1 MSMAAAISGDD
12 AKVFHWSEDPR
23 AITCIT
29 LEGVA
34 SAGPDERRRAKFLRR
49 RRASSV
55 PWRGTSMDGV
65 YGASRAVLQSI
76 AGIAGGCASWHPKIA
91 SSLGNCC
98 SVGVTTAA
106 GRVAGGVFI
115 FAPSLGAPHATDQRH
130 KLGARTSSCTSPAPS
145 TNLRFLRRPVTACWR
160 LARPLALAGT
170 AGGLGLQLLARK
182 TPTTP
187 PSPALDLLPNA
198 KRRLTR
204 DISASAASRSWS
216 LSPKSSVTARARPTN
231 STANVATKRKHT
243 RKHY

>member
-29 LEGVA
+29 LDGVV

-55 PWRGTSMDGV
+55 PWRGTSMEGV
-65 YGASRAVLQSI
+65 YGASRAVLQLI
-76 AGIAGGCASWHPKIA
+76 AGIAGACASSHPKIA

-115 FAPSLGAPHATDQRH
+115 FASSLGVARRRFRLTSQALRH
-130 KLGARTSSCTSPAPS
+130 GASGTGRAGRRRSHVFASSGVPRPLVGARDGLP
-145 TNLRFLRRPVTACWR
+145 RR
-160 LARPLALAGT
+160 
-170 AGGLGLQLLARK
+170 
-182 TPTTP
+182 
-187 PSPALDLLPNA
+187 
-198 KRRLTR
+198 
-204 DISASAASRSWS
+204 
-216 LSPKSSVTARARPTN
+216 
-231 STANVATKRKHT
+231 
-243 RKHY
+243 

>member
-1 MSMAAAISGDD
+1 MAAAISGDD

-23 AITCIT
+23 AMTCMT

-49 RRASSV
+49 RRASV

-76 AGIAGGCASWHPKIA
+76 AGIAGACASWHPKIA

-115 FAPSLGAPHATDQRH
+115 FAPSLGAEKQARDQRR
-130 KLGARTSSCTSPAPS
+130 GSR
-145 TNLRFLRRPVTACWR
+145 
-160 LARPLALAGT
+160 
-170 AGGLGLQLLARK
+170 QELLASARFRFGH
-182 TPTTP
+182 TSTP
-187 PSPALDLLPNA
+187 PPSSHDSLSVP
-198 KRRLTR
+198 LT
-204 DISASAASRSWS
+204 ASRGANR
-216 LSPKSSVTARARPTN
+216 TAWGLF
-231 STANVATKRKHT
+231 
-243 RKHY
+243 

>member
-23 AITCIT
+23 AMTCIT

-55 PWRGTSMDGV
+55 PWRGTSMEGV

-76 AGIAGGCASWHPKIA
+76 AGIAGACASWHPKIA

-115 FAPSLGAPHATDQRH
+115 FASSLAALRSCTRSNGRAQASGIEATGSRV
-130 KLGARTSSCTSPAPS
+130 LLPTRVYASSGVPWPLIGARD
-145 TNLRFLRRPVTACWR
+145 
-160 LARPLALAGT
+160 
-170 AGGLGLQLLARK
+170 GLSG
-182 TPTTP
+182 
-187 PSPALDLLPNA
+187 
-198 KRRLTR
+198 
-204 DISASAASRSWS
+204 
-216 LSPKSSVTARARPTN
+216 
-231 STANVATKRKHT
+231 
-243 RKHY
+243 

>member
-23 AITCIT
+23 AMTCIT

-55 PWRGTSMDGV
+55 PWRGTSMEGV
-65 YGASRAVLQSI
+65 YGASRAVLI
-76 AGIAGGCASWHPKIA
+76 AGIAGACASWHPKIA

-115 FAPSLGAPHATDQRH
+115 FAPSLGAPRAHEATS
-130 KLGARTSSCTSPAPS
+130 KLGKQNFEVARDPRRSHVYD
-145 TNLRFLRRPVTACWR
+145 FLGVP
-160 LARPLALAGT
+160 RPLAGARD
-170 AGGLGLQLLARK
+170 GLSC
-182 TPTTP
+182 
-187 PSPALDLLPNA
+187 SP
-198 KRRLTR
+198 
-204 DISASAASRSWS
+204 
-216 LSPKSSVTARARPTN
+216 
-231 STANVATKRKHT
+231 
-243 RKHY
+243 

>member
-23 AITCIT
+23 AMTCIT

-76 AGIAGGCASWHPKIA
+76 AGIAGACASSHPKIA

-115 FAPSLGAPHATDQRH
+115 VASSLGAPRAHEATS
-130 KLGARTSSCTSPAPS
+130 KLGKQNFEVARDPRRPHVYAPS
-145 TNLRFLRRPVTACWR
+145 GVP
-160 LARPLALAGT
+160 RPLFGARD
-170 AGGLGLQLLARK
+170 GLSG
-182 TPTTP
+182 
-187 PSPALDLLPNA
+187 
-198 KRRLTR
+198 
-204 DISASAASRSWS
+204 
-216 LSPKSSVTARARPTN
+216 
-231 STANVATKRKHT
+231 
-243 RKHY
+243 

>member
-55 PWRGTSMDGV
+55 PWRGTSMEGV

-76 AGIAGGCASWHPKIA
+76 IAGIAGACASSHPKIA

-115 FAPSLGAPHATDQRH
+115 LASALGAEKQARDQRRLEYENFYLRHATRAGHTSTPFSASHDRFSAPGTASRASRDGWGP
-130 KLGARTSSCTSPAPS
+130 GAATFSSQNTCDPAP
-145 TNLRFLRRPVTACWR
+145 
-160 LARPLALAGT
+160 
-170 AGGLGLQLLARK
+170 
-182 TPTTP
+182 
-187 PSPALDLLPNA
+187 PALDLLPKAN
-198 KRRLTR
+198 RRLTL
-204 DISASAASRSWS
+204 DIGASVASR
-216 LSPKSSVTARARPTN
+216 
-231 STANVATKRKHT
+231 
-243 RKHY
+243 

>member
-29 LEGVA
+29 LDGVV

-55 PWRGTSMDGV
+55 PWRGTSMEGV

-76 AGIAGGCASWHPKIA
+76 AGIAGGCASLHPKIA

-115 FAPSLGAPHATDQRH
+115 FAPSLGGVKCHEP
-130 KLGARTSSCTSPAPS
+130 K
-145 TNLRFLRRPVTACWR
+145 RFEFE
-160 LARPLALAGT
+160 
-170 AGGLGLQLLARK
+170 LLARVS
-182 TPTTP
+182 TGHTSTP
-187 PSPALDLLPNA
+187 PP
-198 KRRLTR
+198 
-204 DISASAASRSWS
+204 ASRDS
-216 LSPKSSVTARARPTN
+216 LSKPGTASRASRDGG
-231 STANVATKRKHT
+231 AF
-243 RKHY
+243 

>member
-23 AITCIT
+23 AMTCIT

-55 PWRGTSMDGV
+55 PWRGTSMEGV
-65 YGASRAVLQSI
+65 YGASRAVLI
-76 AGIAGGCASWHPKIA
+76 AGIAGACASSHPKIA

-115 FAPSLGAPHATDQRH
+115 FAPSLGAEKQARDQRRQ
-130 KLGARTSSCTSPAPS
+130 ARDK
-145 TNLRFLRRPVTACWR
+145 NF
-160 LARPLALAGT
+160 
-170 AGGLGLQLLARK
+170 
-182 TPTTP
+182 
-187 PSPALDLLPNA
+187 
-198 KRRLTR
+198 
-204 DISASAASRSWS
+204 
-216 LSPKSSVTARARPTN
+216 
-231 STANVATKRKHT
+231 
-243 RKHY
+243 